1 MVALLLEMSEDGS
14 KCIVGNEAV
23 NLHVHAVNV
32 RGIVEHTLEMA
43 VFEKHK
49 SLAVNEMCRIGRGC
63 NHSRGTGML
72 CGRKAGDD
80 DILAVLGYQSHGPAS
95 IHMHILHLYVLA

>member
-23 NLHVHAVNV
+23 NLHVHAMNV

-43 VFEKHK
+43 VFEKHE

-63 NHSRGTGML
+63 DHSR
-72 CGRKAGDD
+72 
-80 DILAVLGYQSHGPAS
+80 
-95 IHMHILHLYVLA
+95 